1 MEVAGVP
8 EDLPGVYV
16 LSAFVPARPSLT
28 VFYAGQSRNLQRR
41 LGEHLG
47 GQKTFAVHLR
57 TRLSTYFSVAM
68 VSHPGV
74 RSAAEAA
81 LIRRLRP
88 AGNGCIPHAP
98 PIAVS
103 LPPLLLFNLSD
114 GSCPT

>member
-1 MEVAGVP
+1 MPA
-8 EDLPGVYV
+8 DLPGVYV
-16 LSAFVPARPSLT
+16 LSAFVPARPLLT
-28 VFYAGQSRNLQRR
+28 VFYAGQSGNLRR
-41 LGEHLG
+41 RIAEHLS

-68 VSHPGV
+68 VSHPEI
-74 RSAAEAA
+74 RSAADAA
-81 LIRRLRP
+81 LIRHLQP
-88 AGNGCIPHAP
+88 AGNACIPHAP